1 MPEMKF
7 EKTDEKNV
15 TPRQKAKA
23 DRLKAIADNTT
34 VKTVQ
39 VWPATDALA
48 RVLKHPNGTGFR
60 GGVGDPIDWPY
71 DSFTHRRVMD
81 GSVLLGGAASGQRA
95 EPDPSKSL
103 REQAAA
109 HRPKPEDV
117 PPVQPISA
125 ESTSTQ

>member
-1 MPEMKF
+1 MPEMKIG
-7 EKTDEKNV
+7 KSDEPSLN
-15 TPRQKAKA
+15 PRQKAKA

-48 RVLKHPNGTGFR
+48 RVLRHPNGTGFR
-60 GGVGDPIDWPY
+60 GGASDPIDWPY

-81 GSVLLGGAASGQRA
+81 GSVLLGGAASAQRA
-95 EPDPSKSL
+95 EPDLSKSY

-117 PPVQPISA
+117 PPVVPLSEQ
-125 ESTSTQ
+125 E